1 MNTAEII
8 LVILSSLCLV
18 AVIILLL
25 VIVKRKPVAPV
36 ETTIDLKEIGAISK
50 QIELLA
56 PQIKGDI
63 ELAVVKEM
71 GKVSEQTV
79 KNNEVNNEKLERFQ
93 RAIADS
99 LNTRFDALN
108 KQMEDKILLINKK
121 VDEKLSEGF
130 KSTNESMAQVRERLQ
145 AIDTA
150 QKNIENLSKDVV
162 SLKQVLEGNQ
172 SRGQYGE
179 YQLSMVLHNVFGD
192 TQGCYQEQYTMK
204 KVKDGDN
211 VRADA
216 VVFMPEPNKMICI
229 DSKFPFQDYSRVFDA
244 QSEEEKERLT
254 KDFAVAVKK
263 HVTAIK
269 DKYIVDGKTAPE
281 ALMFIPNDGVFAF
294 IHHNCQDVVEFA
306 REKKVVLTSPSTLP
320 AILVTINM
328 VRIQVERA
336 KNVEEINKQLHRLSK
351 DFEMF
356 GREWEKFS
364 NALDKTSRGREALD
378 QRVGKITNKFEA
390 IKGNDKLDELEESH
404 PDEDDDSDADDDGDD
419 AGRESD

>member
-1 MNTAEII
+1 MEITMI
-8 LVILSSLCLV
+8 ILSSLCLV
-18 AVIILLL
+18 AVIVLIF
-25 VIVKRKPVAPV
+25 VIVKRKPTPV
-36 ETTIDLKEIGAISK
+36 ETKIDLKEIGALEK
-50 QIELLA
+50 QIDLLST
-56 PQIKGDI
+56 QIKGDI

-71 GKVSEQTV
+71 NKVSDQTV
-79 KNNEVNNEKLERFQ
+79 KNSEMNNDKLERFQ
-93 RAIADS
+93 KNIAEA

-108 KQMEDKILLINKK
+108 KQMEDKITLINKK

-130 KSTNESMAQVRERLQ
+130 KSTNESMTQVRERLQ
-145 AIDTA
+145 AIDAA

-192 TQGCYQEQYTMK
+192 TEGCYQEQYTMK
-204 KVKDGDN
+204 KVKDGDD

-229 DSKFPFQDYSRVFDA
+229 DSKFPFQDYAKVFDA

-254 KDFAVAVKK
+254 KDFANAVKK
-263 HVTAIK
+263 HITAIK

-294 IHHNCQDVVEFA
+294 IHHNCQDVIEYA
-306 REKKVVLTSPSTLP
+306 RDKKVILTSPSTLP

-328 VRIQVERA
+328 VKIQAERA
-336 KNVEEINKQLHRLSK
+336 KNVEEINRQLHRLSK

-356 GREWEKFS
+356 GREWNKFS
-364 NALDKTSRGREALD
+364 DDLEKTSKSREKLD
-378 QRVGKITNKFEA
+378 TRVNKINNKFDA
-390 IKGNDKLDELEESH
+390 IRGNEKMDEIEESH
-404 PDEDDDSDADDDGDD
+404 DELFDDSEVVDNK
-419 AGRESD
+419 

>member
-1 MNTAEII
+1 MEIALI
-8 LVILSSLCLV
+8 IISSLCLV
-18 AVIILLL
+18 AVIVLIL
-25 VIVKRKPVAPV
+25 VIVKRKPAPV
-36 ETTIDLKEIGAISK
+36 QPQIDLKEIGAISK

-56 PQIKGDI
+56 PQVKGDI
-63 ELAVVKEM
+63 ELAVAKEM
-71 GKVSEQTV
+71 GKVSEQSV
-79 KNNEVNNEKLERFQ
+79 KTNEISNEKLERFQ
-93 RAIADS
+93 KAISES

-108 KQMEDKILLINKK
+108 KQMEDKIQIINQK
-121 VDEKLSEGF
+121 VDEKLAEGF
-130 KSTNESMAQVRERLQ
+130 KSTNESMTQVRERLQ
-145 AIDTA
+145 AIDDA

-192 TQGCYQEQYTMK
+192 TEGCYQEQYTMK
-204 KVKDGDN
+204 KVKDGDD

-244 QSEEEKERLT
+244 QSEEEKESLT
-254 KDFAVAVKK
+254 KDFSSAVKK
-263 HVTAIK
+263 HITAIK
-269 DKYIVDGKTAPE
+269 EKYIVEGKTSQQ

-294 IHHNCQDVVEFA
+294 IHHNCQDVVDYA
-306 REKKVVLTSPSTLP
+306 REKKVILTSPSTLP

-336 KNVEEINKQLHRLSK
+336 KNVDEINRQLHRLSK

-356 GREWEKFS
+356 GREWVKFS
-364 NALDKTSRGREALD
+364 DALDKTSKTREQLD
-378 QRVGKITNKFEA
+378 TRVSKINNKFDA
-390 IKGNDKLDELEESH
+390 IRTNDKLGDAEDEPQEIEE
-404 PDEDDDSDADDDGDD
+404 ELGA
-419 AGRESD
+419 EQ